1 MTSAYLAISILKT
14 SKIPKDQL
22 KIFLS
27 YLNQKALDEYL
38 IISRIYSEMKKLGKK
53 ESIDLIINSEISEN
67 TNNELSLNEANR
79 ILNNE

>member
-1 MTSAYLAISILKT
+1 MTSAYLLISILKK

-27 YLNQKALDEYL
+27 FLNQKALDEYF
-38 IISRIYSEMKKLGKK
+38 IISRIYSEQKKLGKK
-53 ESIDLIINSEISEN
+53 EAIDLIINSEISEN
-67 TNNELSLNEANR
+67 TNNELSLNETNR

>member
-27 YLNQKALDEYL
+27 YLNQKALDEYS
-38 IISRIYSEMKKLGKK
+38 IISRIYSEKKKLGKE

>member
-22 KIFLS
+22 KIFL

-38 IISRIYSEMKKLGKK
+38 IISRIYSEKKKLGKK

-67 TNNELSLNEANR
+67 TNNELSLNERNR

>member
-1 MTSAYLAISILKT
+1 MTSAYLLISILKK

-27 YLNQKALDEYL
+27 FLNQKALDEYL
-38 IISRIYSEMKKLGKK
+38 INSRIYSEQKKLGKK
-53 ESIDLIINSEISEN
+53 EAIDLIINSEISEN
-67 TNNELSLNEANR
+67 TNNELSLNETNR

>member
-22 KIFLS
+22 KIFL

-38 IISRIYSEMKKLGKK
+38 IISRIYSEKKKLGKK

-67 TNNELSLNEANR
+67 TNNELSLNETNR

>member
-1 MTSAYLAISILKT
+1 MTSAYLVISILKK

-27 YLNQKALDEYL
+27 FLNQKALDEYL
-38 IISRIYSEMKKLGKK
+38 INSRIYSEQKKLGKK
-53 ESIDLIINSEISEN
+53 EAIDLIINSEISEN
-67 TNNELSLNEANR
+67 TNNELSLNETNR

>member
-1 MTSAYLAISILKT
+1 MTSTYLAISILKT

-38 IISRIYSEMKKLGKK
+38 IISRIYSEKKKLGKK

-67 TNNELSLNEANR
+67 TNNELSLNETNR

>member
-1 MTSAYLAISILKT
+1 MTSAYLLISILKK

-27 YLNQKALDEYL
+27 FLNQKALDEYL
-38 IISRIYSEMKKLGKK
+38 INSRIYSEQKKLGKK
-53 ESIDLIINSEISEN
+53 EAIDLIINSEISEY
-67 TNNELSLNEANR
+67 TNNELSLNETNR

>member
-1 MTSAYLAISILKT
+1 MTSANLAISILKT

-22 KIFLS
+22 KIFL

-38 IISRIYSEMKKLGKK
+38 IISRIYSEKKKLGKK

-67 TNNELSLNEANR
+67 TNNELSLNETNR

>member
-38 IISRIYSEMKKLGKK
+38 IISRIYSEKKKLGKK

-67 TNNELSLNEANR
+67 TNNELSLNETNR

>member
-79 ILNNE
+79 ILNNK

>member
-22 KIFLS
+22 KIFL
-27 YLNQKALDEYL
+27 YLNQKAVDEYL
-38 IISRIYSEMKKLGKK
+38 IISRIYSEKKKLGKK

-67 TNNELSLNEANR
+67 TNNELSLNETNR

>member
-22 KIFLS
+22 KIFL